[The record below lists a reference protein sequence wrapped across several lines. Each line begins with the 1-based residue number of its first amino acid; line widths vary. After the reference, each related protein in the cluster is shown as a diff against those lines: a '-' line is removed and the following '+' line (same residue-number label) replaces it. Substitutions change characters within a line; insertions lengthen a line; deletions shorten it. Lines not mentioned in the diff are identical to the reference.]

1 MHIKAKINFFTQKQI
16 NSWYICIRMSQLI
29 NDIFSFLSAEG
40 FRCSHELLYGIEGFC
55 VQMGNGGNKTILTL
69 EISAASPKDAHLESL
84 LATDCI
90 QDLYLEDHEY
100 PLVISEDR
108 WYTQN
113 QMMKSRILAHLE
125 VFSPIYA
132 RNCEIRRIDKTAAKE
147 FLEANHS
154 YGYAA
159 CRYCY
164 GMFLKRH
171 TGHSADKA
179 TITPGTLVA
188 VATFSNARKW
198 IKDDKTIRSYEWT
211 RYASLP
217 EVRLCGGMG
226 KMLKTFI
233 KDIQPDDIMSYAD
246 LEWSAG
252 DVYRQLGFELEGKKA
267 PVLFTIDTDTWR
279 RTPIKP
285 GASYEVELTSGETYF
300 QNLGSNKYRLK
311 LTEY

>member
-1 MHIKAKINFFTQKQI
+1 MHIKAKIYFFTQKQI

-40 FRCSHELLYGIEGFC
+40 FSCSHELLYGIEGFC
-55 VQMGNGGNKTILTL
+55 VQMSNGSNKTILPL
-69 EISAASPKDAHLESL
+69 EISATSLEEAYVEAQ

-108 WYTQN
+108 WYTKN

-246 LEWSAG
+246 LEWSQG
-252 DVYRQLGFELEGKKA
+252 DVYRQLGFELEGQKD
-267 PVLFTIDTDTWR
+267 PVLFAVDTATWQR
-279 RTPIKP
+279 QPIK
-285 GASYEVELTSGETYF
+285 SGMTAETYF